1 MASNGPMSRLIV
13 LICALS
19 GSLAVGGSR
28 ALASCRVNNET
39 GYSFTV
45 SSGNASNQR
54 VGAHATTTIEA
65 GKIQGK
71 SAEGKTIS
79 GSCKDGGD
87 LVIQEKNG
95 VPLLM
100 PKKKK

>member
-1 MASNGPMSRLIV
+1 MSRLIV

-19 GSLAVGGSR
+19 GSLAVGGAR
-28 ALASCRVNNET
+28 ALASCRVNNQT

-45 SSGNASNQR
+45 SSGNVSNQR
-54 VGAHATTTIEA
+54 VGPHPTTTIEA

-95 VPLLM
+95 VPLLL
-100 PKKKK
+100 PRGSKK

>member
-1 MASNGPMSRLIV
+1 MLRLI
-13 LICALS
+13 LTICAVS
-19 GSLAVGGSR
+19 GLLAAGGSR
-28 ALASCRVNNET
+28 ALASCRVNNQT

-54 VGAHATTTIEA
+54 VGPHTTTTIEA

-71 SAEGKTIS
+71 SPEGKTIS

-95 VPLLM
+95 VPLLL
-100 PKKKK
+100 PRKK

>member
-1 MASNGPMSRLIV
+1 MLRLI
-13 LICALS
+13 LTICAVS
-19 GSLAVGGSR
+19 GLLAAGGSR
-28 ALASCRVNNET
+28 ALASCRVNNQT

-45 SSGNASNQR
+45 SSGNVSNQR
-54 VGAHATTTIEA
+54 VGPHSTTTIEA

-71 SAEGKTIS
+71 SPEGKTIS

-95 VPLLM
+95 VPLLL
-100 PKKKK
+100 PRKK